1 MPDSSDR
8 LRIWCNLLLPDAARR
23 ALEDGVAGHTLVY
36 ANRVS
41 ASNLDTSP
49 PDADLLASDV
59 AFGQPNP
66 RDMIESV
73 QLKWVHLS
81 TAGYTLYDRDD
92 LRSALRARGSALT
105 NSSSVYAEPCAQHV
119 LAMLLALSRRLPQA
133 WLDQQQRKWDYL
145 PLRAQS
151 RLLRGNSV
159 AIVGYGAIGRRLVEM
174 LAPFEMKITTVRR
187 TPRDDEGVRSLP
199 MERAAEAIATADHV
213 VNLLPAGANT
223 KEFFDAALFARIK
236 RGAIF
241 YNVGRGS
248 TVDQAALLGA
258 LESKRLAAAYLDVTN
273 PEPLPPDDPLW
284 SAPNCHITPHS
295 AGGHADEYE
304 RLVRHFLDNLDRY
317 LTGQPLLDRI
327 V

>member
-23 ALEDGVAGHTLVY
+23 ALEDGVAGHTLVS

-66 RDMIESV
+66 RDMIESAR
-73 QLKWVHLS
+73 LNWIHLS

-119 LAMLLALSRRLPQA
+119 LAMMLALSRRLPQA

-199 MERAAEAIATADHV
+199 MERASEAIATADHI

-241 YNVGRGS
+241 YNVGAARPSIRRHCSRRSNRTSARRGLS
-248 TVDQAALLGA
+248 GRDQPRAPAAGRSA
-258 LESKRLAAAYLDVTN
+258 LERAELPHHPPQRRRPRGRIRAAGASF
-273 PEPLPPDDPLW
+273 P
-284 SAPNCHITPHS
+284 
-295 AGGHADEYE
+295 
-304 RLVRHFLDNLDRY
+304 
-317 LTGQPLLDRI
+317 
-327 V
+327 